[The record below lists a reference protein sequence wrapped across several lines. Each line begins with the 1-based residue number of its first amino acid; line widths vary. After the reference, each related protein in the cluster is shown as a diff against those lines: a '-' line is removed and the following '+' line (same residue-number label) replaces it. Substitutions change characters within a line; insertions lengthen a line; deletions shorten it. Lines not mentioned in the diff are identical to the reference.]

1 VEPGWRWTTR
11 GSGGAAVADG
21 DDSFAPGAPESSGH
35 VSDDVGEFSSEFVTF
50 YREEYPQTVR
60 LARLLCGSADVG
72 EDLTQEA
79 FLAISSRFASLDAPA
94 TYLRVT
100 VVNLVR
106 RQYRDRRRRNAR
118 LQLLPDPGPV
128 SDVYLAADL
137 ADVIAALPVRQRVVI
152 VGRYWAGWSEAEL
165 AEVLDCR
172 PGTIKSLA
180 SRALSTLRDQ
190 IGKDNL

>member
-1 VEPGWRWTTR
+1 
-11 GSGGAAVADG
+11 
-21 DDSFAPGAPESSGH
+21 

>member
-1 VEPGWRWTTR
+1 MAGPSFTP
-11 GSGGAAVADG
+11 AAG
-21 DDSFAPGAPESSGH
+21 RSSGH
-35 VSDDVGEFSSEFVTF
+35 VSDDAPVSGFSADFVSF
-50 YREEYPQTVR
+50 YEDEYPQTVR
-60 LARLLCGSADVG
+60 LASLLCGSVDLG

-79 FLAISSRFASLDAPA
+79 FLALSPRFASLDAPS

-106 RQYRDRRRRNAR
+106 RQYRDRRRRDAR
-118 LQLLPDPGPV
+118 LQLLRDRGPAV
-128 SDVYLAADL
+128 DVYQAVDL
-137 ADVIAALPVRQRVVI
+137 ADVIATLPVRQKIVI

-165 AEVLDCR
+165 AQILDCR

-180 SRALSTLRDQ
+180 SRALSTLRGQ